1 MYLFYYLW
9 SAFIHFLSEFYHL
22 LLITRKTLDI
32 AYGFEEEEELM
43 EDVLEPVKERYE
55 DKYLS
60 KFHAL
65 LQNQTQE
72 LPDNINKRFIIEMT
86 PVGNVIMQY
95 DVGKESFVYY
105 TDNIIPFRYLETIAR
120 KYVCVF
126 NCKELFIQRQEQ
138 KIVQTSKVSIKTKD
152 LMNQARNPH
161 LNEKEK
167 EKQKTQIEV
176 KMNRYSNAG
185 RVGNFNILQP
195 VAKHVTDKKRLL
207 RFSDFKSNPSLMQK
221 RT

>member
-1 MYLFYYLW
+1 ML
-9 SAFIHFLSEFYHL
+9 H
-22 LLITRKTLDI
+22 ITRKALDI
-32 AYGFEEEEELM
+32 AYGFDDTPELI
-43 EDVLEPVKERYE
+43 EDVKDPEPVKERYE
-55 DKYLS
+55 DKYLT

-65 LQNQTQE
+65 LQNQNQVLSET
-72 LPDNINKRFIIEMT
+72 INKRFVVEMT

-126 NCKELFIQRQEQ
+126 NCKELFIERHEQ
-138 KIVQTSKVSIKTKD
+138 KVVQTSQVSIKTKD
-152 LMNQARNPH
+152 LMNQTRNPQ
-161 LNEKEK
+161 LKEK

-185 RVGNFNILQP
+185 RFSNFSILQP

-207 RFSDFKSNPSLMQK
+207 RFSDFKSNPSLTQK